1 MSSFVNPSN
10 PSNDHF
16 TLTETNENSLFVSC
30 PSLDNVVLKGETQSS
45 TDNSVQSTCN
55 HTTTNDVTRNNEDEK
70 VVNANQK
77 MRKTKHSGDDI
88 TIEMDKTNSKKKKTI
103 LSFKKLSG
111 SENKSSNTTPNV
123 SNNISSS
130 YVSNDSIIDTS
141 SKVLK
146 EQSSHELITS
156 HGYSVSYCLESPS
169 SRMSILSMPSVHD
182 TQLPFTE
189 DELLIQE
196 AENTTFPYY
205 FKQLLQI
212 RGFDRY
218 NSPCI
223 YCNGFLLDDSFQPT
237 DENVKLLMFLLPQH
251 YKQYMKSFFVVIP
264 PKLPFS
270 LHSTL
275 PKRSSDK
282 FIRVTDLTQLHTTI
296 PYFEHDNP
304 LFGIPLKDAVS
315 HPYTGSSKLPLIV
328 EAALIYFSTRVDA
341 LEIEGIF
348 RLSGLKTEVDRLK
361 EMFNKGQLFN
371 FPLETD
377 PHAVTSVLKE
387 YLRHLPEPLLTIDV
401 GEKIISIVKNGDFSL
416 NQIID
421 VVNEIPEENR
431 RVLFYLVVLSNII
444 TKRADVNKMDSVNMG
459 MVIGSCIFWTPQITM
474 DSIYKAKATHKF
486 FTYLMENASEILYDI
501 K

>member
-1 MSSFVNPSN
+1 MFPFVNPSN

-30 PSLDNVVLKGETQSS
+30 PSLDNAVLKGETQSS
-45 TDNSVQSTCN
+45 TVNSVQSTCN

-77 MRKTKHSGDDI
+77 MSNCDDEISDKTYLLKDCGIKQKNKGKTKHSGDDI
-88 TIEMDKTNSKKKKTI
+88 TIEMDKNNSKKKKTI
-103 LSFKKLSG
+103 LSFKNYLGVKI
-111 SENKSSNTTPNV
+111 NHQ
-123 SNNISSS
+123 IQHQI
-130 YVSNDSIIDTS
+130 IIDTS

-146 EQSSHELITS
+146 EQSSHELTTS

-169 SRMSILSMPSVHD
+169 SRMSILSMPPVHD

-218 NSPCI
+218 NSPCV

-237 DENVKLLMFLLPQH
+237 DENVKLLMLYVIQKIYKIIHAQYVVVYVNNHEFPTILLKKLISLLPQH

-275 PKRSSDK
+275 PKRISDK

-296 PYFEHDNP
+296 PVGSFTIPTEILQYFEHDNP

-387 YLRHLPEPLLTIDV
+387 YLRHLPEPLLTIDI
-401 GEKIISIVKNGDFSL
+401 GEKNYIN
-416 NQIID
+416 
-421 VVNEIPEENR
+421 
-431 RVLFYLVVLSNII
+431 
-444 TKRADVNKMDSVNMG
+444 
-459 MVIGSCIFWTPQITM
+459 C
-474 DSIYKAKATHKF
+474 
-486 FTYLMENASEILYDI
+486 
-501 K
+501 